1 MARMRLSTAWVAGMT
16 LWQWRRHKPSAPKS
30 GATGG
35 SQMKT
40 IATRL
45 PDVEAAMLLELQK
58 TDKDFRDLPRLI
70 LQKVRNEYSALGK

>member
-1 MARMRLSTAWVAGMT
+1 
-16 LWQWRRHKPSAPKS
+16 
-30 GATGG
+30 
-35 SQMKT
+35 MKT